1 MEGHATFLAK
11 IVALLNG
18 AGIQHMLCGSVASM
32 AYSGPRNTNDV
43 DIVIRATLRQ
53 LNEFLSTIDGDQYY
67 ISPEAAREAFKE
79 QSMFNL
85 IDFTSG
91 WKVDLIFLKS
101 REFEMEE
108 FERRVPGNVWGVEL
122 PMVTPEDCILS
133 KLEWRKDSRSER
145 QYEDAVR
152 VAQSIWSNLDVAYL
166 RRWAKELGIS
176 EDLEQLLRD
185 ADELRPR

>member
-1 MEGHATFLAK
+1 MLA
-11 IVALLNG
+11 
-18 AGIQHMLCGSVASM
+18 GSVASM

-43 DIVIRATLRQ
+43 DIVIHTTLPQ
-53 LNEFLSTIDGDQYY
+53 LNTFLSTIDSDQYY
-67 ISPEAAREAFKE
+67 VSPESAREAFHG

-101 REFEMEE
+101 REFDIEE

-122 PMVTPEDCILS
+122 PMVTPEDSILS

-152 VAQSIWSNLDVAYL
+152 VAQSVWSELDLTYL
-166 RRWAKELGIS
+166 RHWGRQLGILQ
-176 EDLEQLLRD
+176 DLEQLLHD

>member
-1 MEGHATFLAK
+1 MEGHAAFLSK
-11 IVALLNG
+11 IVALLNE
-18 AGIQHMLCGSVASM
+18 AGIQHMLAGSVASM

-43 DIVIRATLRQ
+43 DIVIHTTLRQ
-53 LNEFLSTIDGDQYY
+53 LNTFLSTIDGDQYY
-67 ISPEAAREAFKE
+67 VSPESAREAFHE

-101 REFEMEE
+101 REYDLEE

-122 PMVTPEDCILS
+122 PMVTPEDSILS

-152 VAQSIWSNLDVAYL
+152 VAQSVWSKLDLPYL
-166 RRWAKELGIS
+166 RRWGRQLGILQ
-176 EDLEQLLRD
+176 DLEQLLRD